1 LHRQTVIIDIH
12 SFNEEAIENT
22 VTLAE
27 VRDLLEAKIV
37 VGEEKLETVVHTA
50 FGADLMSDVLAF
62 ARSGCLLITGLSN
75 VQAIRTAYALDIA
88 AIVICRGK
96 ALNDNF
102 VEIARELGI
111 PILWTPFIMFETCGR
126 LFREGIT
133 GCVREIF
140 EEGKISARE

>member
-1 LHRQTVIIDIH
+1 
-12 SFNEEAIENT
+12 

-27 VRDLLEAKIV
+27 IKDLLDAKIV
-37 VGEEKLETVVHTA
+37 IGEEKLHMEIHTA

-75 VQAIRTAYALDIA
+75 VQSVRTAYALDIA

-96 ALNDNF
+96 ALNDKF
-102 VEIARELGI
+102 VETARELGI

-126 LFREGIT
+126 LYREGLT
-133 GCVREIF
+133 GCVKEIVV
-140 EEGKISARE
+140 EDIRSAHEG